1 MKVIDA
7 SKLQQ
12 MVIGAYKYL
21 EENKSLVDELNVFP
35 VPDGDTGT
43 NMNMTMKSGVDKV
56 NQTTGSSVDEI
67 AKALSQ
73 GTLMGA
79 RGNSGVILSQLVR
92 GMSKALKGKDEIK
105 AEDIKSIFINASK
118 TAYRAVMQPT
128 EGTILTVARKMAE
141 KAEFSF
147 DESIDLDD
155 YLMDIIAE
163 GQQALDNTPKQLP
176 VLKEAGVVDSG
187 GQGLIFLLRG
197 ALNALNNDIDRDID
211 LSSSDSKEEGSYR
224 FDFRLA
230 IAEDRLEKVKNS
242 IDSLSTNFDYK
253 YEDGIFEA
261 DLRSEYPQ
269 QIISILMVDGIL
281 IKLDIE
287 NLKPNLD
294 EVVKKQEKLK
304 KYGFVAVSRGE
315 GYDEILKS
323 MNIDKIISGGQT
335 MNPSTEDIY
344 KNIEEVNAENI
355 IIFPNNKN
363 IIMASKQAC
372 ELTEKNAKVLETR
385 SIPETFTAMLE
396 FDESE
401 DIEDNIENMV
411 DAIEEMHT
419 IEVSISIR
427 DTSVNNIEIKKDDY
441 IGILDGKIVA
451 TDSNLEETTK
461 ETISKAID
469 EDDDI
474 SLVTIY
480 YGEDADKKKAKDLV
494 KKLSKKHKDI
504 DVELV
509 YGGQPVYYYQA
520 TLE

>member
-56 NQTTGSSVDEI
+56 NQTSGLSVEEI
-67 AKALSQ
+67 SNALSQ

-92 GMSKALKGKDEIK
+92 GMSKTLKGKDEIG
-105 AEDIKSIFINASK
+105 ASEVRDIFKNAAK

-128 EGTILTVARKMAE
+128 EGTILTVARMMAE
-141 KAEFSF
+141 KAESVY
-147 DESIDLDD
+147 DESKDLDD
-155 YLMDIIAE
+155 YLVEILAE
-163 GQQALDNTPKQLP
+163 GQKALDNTPKQLP

-197 ALNALNNDIDRDID
+197 GLNALNGDIDRDID
-211 LSSSDSKEEGSYR
+211 LSSSESGEEGSYIITFELLIDADE
-224 FDFRLA
+224 FD
-230 IAEDRLEKVKNS
+230 IIHDS
-242 IDSLSTNFDYK
+242 IDELSTNFDYEFK
-253 YEDGIFEA
+253 DGNLKAEA
-261 DLRSEYPQ
+261 RSEHPQ
-269 QIISILMVDGIL
+269 QIISKLLVDGVL
-281 IKLDIE
+281 VKLEVENTNPKVKIKKAD
-287 NLKPNLD
+287 N
-294 EVVKKQEKLK
+294 EKLK
-304 KYGFVAVSRGE
+304 KYGFIAVSRGE
-315 GYDEILKS
+315 GFDEILKS

-344 KNIEEVNAENI
+344 KNIEEIAAENI

-363 IIMASKQAC
+363 IIMSSKQAC
-372 ELTEKNAKVLETR
+372 ELTDKKAMVLETR

-396 FDESE
+396 FDEDS
-401 DIEDNIENMV
+401 DIEENVENMA
-411 DAIEEMHT
+411 DAIRDMHT
-419 IEVSISIR
+419 VEVSISIR
-427 DTSVNNIEIKKDDY
+427 NTSVNNIEIKKDDY
-441 IGILDGKIVA
+441 IGILDGNIVA
-451 TDSNLEETTK
+451 TKANIEETTK
-461 ETISKAID
+461 DAIKIAVD
-469 EDDDI
+469 KDDDI
-474 SLVTIY
+474 SLITIY
-480 YGEDADKKKAKDLV
+480 YGEEADKRRAKDLV
-494 KKLSKKHKDI
+494 KKLSKEYKDI